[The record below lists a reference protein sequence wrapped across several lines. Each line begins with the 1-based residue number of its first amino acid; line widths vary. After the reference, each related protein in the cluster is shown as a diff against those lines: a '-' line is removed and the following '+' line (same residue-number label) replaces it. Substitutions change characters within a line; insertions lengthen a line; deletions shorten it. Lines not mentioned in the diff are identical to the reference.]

1 MTETK
6 KTRGLT
12 SDALKLIA
20 IIAMTADHI
29 GWLIFPGY
37 SREPLAIILHIIGRL
52 TCPMMCYFVAE
63 GCHYT
68 RNVRKYAARLAVLAL
83 VSHFAY
89 IFASWDF
96 SGWKSFIP
104 FANGSV
110 LNQTSVAWSL
120 LGGLLMLRVCGS
132 RLGTPAKVGC
142 VLGICL
148 LTFPS
153 DWSCIAALCILSIGS
168 NRGKPAKQLAWSAFY
183 MAIYAAVYFFA
194 LDKLYGLIQLCVVL
208 SVPLIGLYNGKR
220 GDSPRVS
227 RFLGKFFYFYY
238 PAHLLVIG
246 IIRAVMAG
254 Q

>member
-1 MTETK
+1 M
-6 KTRGLT
+6 KTRVEIKEE
-12 SDALKLIA
+12 SKQILKEN
-20 IIAMTADHI
+20 
-29 GWLIFPGY
+29 Y
-37 SREPLAIILHIIGRL
+37 
-52 TCPMMCYFVAE
+52 
-63 GCHYT
+63 
-68 RNVRKYAARLAVLAL
+68 
-83 VSHFAY
+83 
-89 IFASWDF
+89 
-96 SGWKSFIP
+96 
-104 FANGSV
+104 
-110 LNQTSVAWSL
+110 SVAL
-120 LGGLLMLRVCGS
+120 LSFVLYGLLSAVAAGVVVGIGGLLMLRVCDS

-168 NRGKPAKQLAWSAFY
+168 NRGKPARQLAWSMFY

-254 Q
+254 H